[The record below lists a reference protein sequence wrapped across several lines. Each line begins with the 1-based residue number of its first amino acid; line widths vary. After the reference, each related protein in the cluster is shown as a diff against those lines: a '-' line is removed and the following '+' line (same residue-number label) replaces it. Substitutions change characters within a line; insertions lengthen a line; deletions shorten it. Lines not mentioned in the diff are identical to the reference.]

1 VTKSIRGSRRRVSW
15 GRTGVRIGLMPA
27 PRGIAVREDRRGWG
41 GTTVGGPPRAGKRS
55 RGCSPIVCSSLRGRR
70 AAPLTATGTGSPRR
84 EGRERRAGREGGFGR
99 AAAVHRTGRAAR
111 EAPASSTR
119 SLPAMCVHCG
129 SAFHPGPRTA
139 IQPFACAGAREGG
152 HSRGRPAGVLHRTP
166 PGPPLLRHLAPAP
179 PVTGGSRAVATA
191 GSSAEP
197 PRWRTA
203 TMAHRPNR
211 IVRASAGRSRA
222 PSDRRHHVDDGPRV
236 LELRSWA
243 ASPLCARAAEGQD
256 GAGTAARSCR
266 RHRVK
271 RRGWFI
277 PRTATGCPSRS

>member
-1 VTKSIRGSRRRVSW
+1 
-15 GRTGVRIGLMPA
+15 MPA

-152 HSRGRPAGVLHRTP
+152 HSRGRPAGV
-166 PGPPLLRHLAPAP
+166 PAP
-179 PVTGGSRAVATA
+179 DAAGPASPAAPRTRPACDRGQSGSRD
-191 GSSAEP
+191 GGFLG
-197 PRWRTA
+197 RTA
-203 TMAHRPNR
+203 TMAHRPIR

-243 ASPLCARAAEGQD
+243 ASPLCARAAEVRTGPARPRAA
-256 GAGTAARSCR
+256 AG
-266 RHRVK
+266 
-271 RRGWFI
+271 
-277 PRTATGCPSRS
+277 ATG